1 MVDGPMKAGLSV
13 HAGRAAGGGGADL
26 DEKDVVRGP
35 DADIGGA
42 EDMGG
47 PGPEA
52 RLDLEPGLVPKEKR
66 KARPVADEES
76 SVHTYLNQ
84 IGVVSLLTAAEEV
97 ELAKRIEMGDE
108 DARRHMIEANLRL
121 VVSIARRYVGRGLS
135 FSDLVQEGNFGLMR
149 ATEKFDYRRGNKFST
164 YATWWIRQAVT
175 RALADKG
182 RTVRLPVHI
191 VERLS
196 AINRTMQDLR
206 QALGREPQLE
216 EVSEAVGLTAMELQA
231 LFDVAETPLSL
242 DASLDPEGESTE
254 LGALVSDP
262 NQVSS
267 FETVYQ
273 RLRVRTV
280 AEAILDLPER
290 ERSVLMLRYGLGD
303 EEPWTLGEIGER
315 FGISRERVRQ
325 IEAKAIERL
334 RYNGTIRRFRE
345 SA

>member
-1 MVDGPMKAGLSV
+1 MLRSSDSEAEVDAGV
-13 HAGRAAGGGGADL
+13 DDDEGGRG
-26 DEKDVVRGP
+26 RGR
-35 DADIGGA
+35 
-42 EDMGG
+42 EHL
-47 PGPEA
+47 
-52 RLDLEPGLVPKEKR
+52 LDLEPGLIPKGKN
-66 KARPVADEES
+66 KPRPVADDES

-97 ELAKRIEMGDE
+97 ELAKRIELGDE

-121 VVSIARRYVGRGLS
+121 VVSIARRYLGRGLS

-149 ATEKFDYRRGNKFST
+149 ATEKFDYHRGNKFST

-196 AINRTMQDLR
+196 AINRTTQDLR
-206 QALGREPQLE
+206 QTLGREPQLE
-216 EVSEAVGLTAMELQA
+216 EVSEAVGLTPVELQA

-254 LGALVSDP
+254 LGAMVSDP

-290 ERSVLMLRYGLGD
+290 ERSVLMLRYGLGG
-303 EEPWTLGEIGER
+303 EEPWTLGEIGES